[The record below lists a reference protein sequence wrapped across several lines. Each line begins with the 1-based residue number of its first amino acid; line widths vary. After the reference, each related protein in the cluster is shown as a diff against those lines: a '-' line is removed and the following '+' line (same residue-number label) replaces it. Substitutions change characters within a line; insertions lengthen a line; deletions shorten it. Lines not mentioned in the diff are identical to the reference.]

1 MPNSQQHPLRVPYGG
16 HGGTLRRQLGIV
28 ALAAGTV
35 DEVLILLEH
44 VNIIREILPAW
55 LAGQR
60 TVFAL
65 IAAGFGGGSC

>member
-1 MPNSQQHPLRVPYGG
+1 
-16 HGGTLRRQLGIV
+16 LRRQLGIV